1 MSGKVIVCRC
11 EDVTLHDLDHTLA
24 RGYRDIEEVKR
35 YTGFGTGPCQGK
47 ECLRVVACLLA
58 ERTGAAPAT
67 LAPFTTRPPIA
78 AVPLRLLAGPGAEDL
93 KAARDDDA
101 TDGDHGMAG

>member
-1 MSGKVIVCRC
+1 MPERIIN
-11 EDVTLHDLDHTLA
+11 A
-24 RGYRDIEEVKR
+24 AKR
-35 YTGFGTGPCQGK
+35 SFSLTQNAPNSSS
-47 ECLRVVACLLA
+47 LL
-58 ERTGAAPAT
+58 P
-67 LAPFTTRPPIA
+67 TTRPPIA